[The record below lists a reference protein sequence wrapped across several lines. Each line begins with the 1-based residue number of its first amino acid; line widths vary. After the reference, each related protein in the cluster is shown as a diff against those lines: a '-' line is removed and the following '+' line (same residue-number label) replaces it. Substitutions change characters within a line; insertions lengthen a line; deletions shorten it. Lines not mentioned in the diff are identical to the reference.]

1 MDLTGRVFILLPV
14 HNRRQVTEKF
24 VECLRRQTY
33 RHWHLILVDDG
44 STDGTAEAV
53 RSRIDSVSVLR
64 GKGNWWW
71 AGSLQQG
78 LNAVGQ
84 MRPSPADVLLISN
97 DDVQFE
103 DDFLETA
110 VAVLRAHPRC
120 LLLARAKNPHTGEIA
135 ETGIEANFR
144 ALSFKVASEP
154 ERINCLSTRGLFLR
168 WADAE
173 AIGGFYPRLLP
184 HYLSDYEWTLRANR
198 RGFKCITVP
207 ELYVINQPTGVSG
220 GVDFGTAS
228 GPLDMLRR
236 GLAKKSRINPVNWVI
251 FIVLASDWR
260 SLAPGLM
267 RLLQRIGRE
276 IVEQFGRGGRGN

>member
-1 MDLTGRVFILLPV
+1 MGLVEKVFVLLPV
-14 HNRRQVTEKF
+14 HNRRQVTMKF
-24 VECLRRQTY
+24 VESLRRQTY

-53 RSRIDSVSVLR
+53 SSMIDSVSVLR

-84 MRPSPADVLLISN
+84 MRPSPADMLLISN

-103 DDFLETA
+103 EDFLGTA
-110 VAVLRAHPRC
+110 VAVLRARPRC

-135 ETGIEANFR
+135 ETGIEADFR
-144 ALSFKVASEP
+144 ALSFRIAAEP
-154 ERINCLSTRGLFLR
+154 GRINCLSTRGLFLR

-184 HYLSDYEWTLRANR
+184 HYLSDYEWTIRANR
-198 RGFKCITVP
+198 RGLKCITVP
-207 ELYVINQPTGVSG
+207 ELYLINQPTGVSG
-220 GVDFGTAS
+220 AVNFGTAS
-228 GPLDMLRR
+228 GPVEMLRR
-236 GLAKKSRINPVNWVI
+236 GLAKKSRVNPVNWVI
-251 FIVLASDWR
+251 FLLLASDWR
-260 SLAPGLM
+260 SMAPGLM
-267 RLLQRIGRE
+267 RLFQRIGNE
-276 IVEQFGRGGRGN
+276 VIEQFGRGSRGK